1 MLVVI
6 EVDGEPFPLAHGV
19 VLGEEGDVDGVLG
32 LRRGLS
38 GSLSAVERVMAD
50 SLRRGAVVI
59 EHEAHV
65 RADLRHV
72 LRVERQ
78 ADGEPFVDEHVAEA
92 GRKMSKEINTA
103 SSCLDLW

>member
-1 MLVVI
+1 MSAMERLM
-6 EVDGEPFPLAHGV
+6 
-19 VLGEEGDVDGVLG
+19 EE
-32 LRRGLS
+32 
-38 GSLSAVERVMAD
+38 

-78 ADGEPFVDEHVAEA
+78 TDGEPFVDEHVAEA

-103 SSCLDLW
+103 SCLDMR